1 MVAIFDA
8 LTLTTGFELCFS
20 GELLE
25 SAISKEYF
33 PLFEQFDDFG
43 GEFWIEI
50 THWQGSPFAPDWQAF
65 C

>member
-8 LTLTTGFELCFS
+8 LALTTGFELCIP

-25 SAISKEYF
+25 AAAAEEYF

-43 GEFWIEI
+43 GELWIEI
-50 THWQGSPFAPDWQAF
+50 THWQAFPFVG

>member
-1 MVAIFDA
+1 
-8 LTLTTGFELCFS
+8 
-20 GELLE
+20 LE
-25 SAISKEYF
+25 SATAKEYF
-33 PLFEQFDDFG
+33 SLFEQFDDFG